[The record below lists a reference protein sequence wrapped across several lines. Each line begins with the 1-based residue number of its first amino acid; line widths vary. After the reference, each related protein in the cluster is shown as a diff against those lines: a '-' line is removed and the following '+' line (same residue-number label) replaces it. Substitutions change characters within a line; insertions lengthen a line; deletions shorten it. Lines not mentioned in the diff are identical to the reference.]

1 MSSSSFFTLDELGLR
16 SEHDPQAVEV
26 CAESDDLSGTPSV
39 FEINE
44 LATLAELQPLWHE
57 LLAKTPRP
65 AFCQTFD
72 WLQLYWDHF
81 GDRQRLRV
89 FCCERAGETTG
100 LTVLVEQVAH
110 GRRELTLPSV
120 GSETLSPLGTN
131 SSWSWLAI
139 GDRLRSELTR
149 KHVLDLR
156 GVADPQDHT
165 LSALNA
171 VGLPVR
177 SQPWTGTTVVR
188 LEEDF
193 AEFWSQASATLQSL
207 VDVGEQRLATL
218 GPTNFVR
225 FRPQATDRTPPQF
238 PDELYQ
244 DCLNIALNDEKQLP
258 RADSVLNAPERHL
271 FLRDLLP
278 WAWQHAAADLCLL
291 LIGSR
296 PVAFRFHTLALGYL
310 RTVWTGVDA
319 EFRQLPLATLLLHRT
334 LRDSSQRGDV
344 ELDLGPTPADV
355 ARDWHGTQLPL
366 RRIVAGACSNSVT
379 AQQPEEMTP
388 HGH

>member
-1 MSSSSFFTLDELGLR
+1 MNSSFFTLDELGLP
-16 SEHDPQAVEV
+16 SEHDGQTVGV
-26 CAESDDLSGTPSV
+26 CEESDESGETQSV

-57 LLAKTPRP
+57 LLTKTPRP

-81 GDRQRLRV
+81 SDRQRLRV
-89 FCCERAGETTG
+89 FCCERAGETVG
-100 LTVLVEQVAH
+100 LTALVEKVTR

-120 GSETLSPLGTN
+120 GTETLAPLGRN

-139 GDRLRSELTR
+139 GNLLRSELTR
-149 KHVLDLR
+149 RHVLDLR
-156 GVADPQDHT
+156 GVADPQDRT
-165 LSALNA
+165 LSALSA
-171 VGLPVR
+171 VGLPAR
-177 SQPWTGTTVVR
+177 SQPWTMTTVVP
-188 LEEDF
+188 LDDDF
-193 AEFWSQASATLQSL
+193 SAFWSRASSPLQAL
-207 VDVGEQRLATL
+207 VDVGEQRLGAL

-225 FRPQATDRTPPQF
+225 FRPQATERTPPQF

-244 DCLNIALNDEKQLP
+244 DCLNVALNDEKQLP
-258 RADSVLNAPERHL
+258 RADSLLNAPERHL

-296 PVAFRFHTLALGYL
+296 PVAFRFHTLMHGHL

-319 EFRQLPLATLLLHRT
+319 EFRQLPLASLLLHRT
-334 LRDSSQRGDV
+334 LRDSMQRGDV
-344 ELDLGPTPADV
+344 ELELGPTHADV
-355 ARDWHGTQLPL
+355 ARDWNGSQLSL
-366 RRIVAGACSNSVT
+366 RRIVAGAGSNFVM
-379 AQQPEEMTP
+379 AQKPEEKTLNDN
-388 HGH
+388 